1 MKENEGPLISVV
13 IPVYN
18 VENYVR
24 KTLDSV
30 FAQTYK
36 NIEVICVN
44 DGSTDNSLAVLQ
56 DYAKTHRI
64 TIIDQQNGG
73 LSHARNEGFKL
84 VKGEW
89 VSFLDSDDY
98 IAPDLYEKYVKA
110 ISPDIDLLCCWIQ
123 CVQEEKS
130 SEPIPWFDHYSKIL
144 STTCAGI
151 KPCNTH
157 YAREAKDQVGNKLY
171 RSSIIRDNAIDFPK
185 GLFSQDTAFHWK
197 YIAFCRNIY
206 FVPSKDFFYLLRSNT
221 ITWNMYKR
229 RDRAGHTIAVAKDI
243 CYFYKDKGLVQK
255 HQDRLSD
262 LFRVLFSLELQR
274 SEPENYDSLF
284 KQASEIIDRTGFSS
298 LTYYLKAI
306 KEENIDK
313 LRKGPVWKRVLRAVK
328 KLFSR

>member
-1 MKENEGPLISVV
+1 MNTKESPLISVV

-56 DYAKTHRI
+56 EYAKTHKM
-64 TIIDQQNGG
+64 TIIGQENGS
-73 LSHARNEGFKL
+73 LSHARNEGFK
-84 VKGEW
+84 VAKGEW
-89 VSFLDSDDY
+89 VAFLDSDDY
-98 IAPDLYEKYVKA
+98 IAPGLYEKYVNA
-110 ISPDIDLLCCWIQ
+110 MSPDIDLMCCWIQ
-123 CVQEEKS
+123 CVQEDGK
-130 SEPIPWFDHYSKIL
+130 EPIPWFEHYSKIL
-144 STTCAGI
+144 SSSCSGI

-171 RSSIIRDNAIDFPK
+171 RSSIIRENAIDFPK
-185 GLFSQDTAFHWK
+185 GLYSQDTAFHWK
-197 YIAFCRNIY
+197 YIACCRNIY

-229 RDRAGHTIAVAKDI
+229 RDRAGHTIALAKDI
-243 CYFYKDKGLVQK
+243 CYFYKNKGLVQK
-255 HQDRLSD
+255 YQDRLSD

-284 KQASEIIDRTGFSS
+284 EQASKIMDETGFTSF
-298 LTYYLKAI
+298 TYYLRAI
-306 KEENIDK
+306 KEKNLENF
-313 LRKGPVWKRVLRAVK
+313 RNGPVWKRILRKIKNLVSK
-328 KLFSR
+328 